1 MKRPSIE
8 MALVITLSIISTC
21 VIGLSYLSLSTISTI
36 NANTEQIGTFWI
48 HRLVIAREIKGS
60 FSDLKLAYSNYLL
73 ESTKAEQKSVADQ
86 IAGASAA
93 VDKAVA
99 EYERGVRTQR
109 GRELIDA
116 IKPELADYRQ
126 LADQMITLESN
137 GKTADAVR
145 LFKDSMTPQS
155 DKMNKAVV
163 DLVAFILGQ
172 TEGFVETSDVAA
184 RSAFILTAAIA
195 VLTVIVALVGIV
207 FAVSGIAN
215 PIRRIASAMK
225 HLSDG
230 DLDSTIPYAGRAD
243 EVGEMAGAVE
253 VFRQNALN
261 VVRLEQEA
269 AASRS
274 QSEEA
279 RAAAQQKAEREAEQL
294 RFATSTLGEGLRR
307 LAAGDISFT
316 LSDRFA
322 TEYETLREDFNASLR
337 QLGATIGAVLQTV
350 HSIDSGTSE
359 IASGAQDLS
368 KRTEQQAASLEET
381 AAALDEITAN
391 VSTATKRTDEAR
403 KIAVDANV
411 SAQKSAAVVSEA
423 EQAMRRI
430 EESSQQISNIIGV
443 IDEIAFQTNLL
454 ALNAG
459 VEAARAG
466 EAGKGFAVV
475 AQEVRELA
483 QRAAQ
488 AAKEI
493 KGLIQNSSAEVG
505 GGVKLVRETGI
516 ALKTIGEQIVGIN
529 KHMESIATSA
539 REQSTG
545 LAEVN
550 TAVNSMDQTT
560 QQNAAMVEQSTAASQ
575 TLAMEAAKLREHV
588 SQFKLRSAAPAQSAA
603 LRHVARAMAE
613 PVRRAAPAKPAPA
626 PKKAAVAV
634 GNTAVSRDNWE
645 EF

>member
-1 MKRPSIE
+1 MKRPSIKQ
-8 MALVITLSIISTC
+8 ALVITLSVIC
-21 VIGLSYLSLSTISTI
+21 AFVIGLSYVSLSAISTI
-36 NANTEQIGTFWI
+36 NANAEQIGTFWI
-48 HRLVIAREIKGS
+48 QRLVIAREIKGN

-73 ESTKAEQKSVADQ
+73 ETTPAEQKRVADQ
-86 IAGASAA
+86 IASSGAA
-93 VDKAVA
+93 VDKAVSD
-99 EYERGVRTQR
+99 YEKGVRTER
-109 GRELIDA
+109 GRQLIGQV
-116 IKPELADYRQ
+116 KPELAKYRQ
-126 LADQMITLESN
+126 LAEQMIALQNN

-145 LFKDSMTPQS
+145 LFKGDMAAQS
-155 DKMNKAVV
+155 DQMNNAVA

-172 TEGFVETSDVAA
+172 AEGFVATSDAA
-184 RSAFILTAAIA
+184 ASSAFILTAVIA
-195 VLTVIVALVGIV
+195 VLAAIVALVGIV
-207 FAVSGIAN
+207 FAISGIAN

-225 HLSDG
+225 QLSDG
-230 DLDSTIPYAGRAD
+230 DLDSAIPYAGRAD

-261 VVRLEQEA
+261 VVRLEQQA

-274 QSEEA
+274 QSEAA
-279 RAAAQQKAEREAEQL
+279 RAAAQERANREAEQL
-294 RFATSTLGEGLRR
+294 RFATGTLGEGLRR
-307 LAAGDISFT
+307 LAAGDISFQ
-316 LSDRFA
+316 LSEHFA
-322 TEYETLREDFNASLR
+322 SEYETLREDFNASLK

-403 KIAVDANV
+403 KVAVEANV
-411 SAQKSAAVVSEA
+411 SAQKSANVVSEA

-493 KGLIQNSSAEVG
+493 KGLIQKSSTEVEN
-505 GGVKLVRETGI
+505 GVKLVLETGLS
-516 ALKTIGEQIVGIN
+516 LKSISDYVAQINQVMDAI
-529 KHMESIATSA
+529 STSA

-545 LAEVN
+545 LAEIN
-550 TAVNSMDQTT
+550 TAVNQMDQAT
-560 QQNAAMVEQSTAASQ
+560 QQNAAMVEQSTAAAA
-575 TLAMEAAKLREHV
+575 TLSTEASRLRDLVNQFQLDDTHMGAGARPEATRSVRNEH
-588 SQFKLRSAAPAQSAA
+588 RAPSAAP
-603 LRHVARAMAE
+603 
-613 PVRRAAPAKPAPA
+613 RRA
-626 PKKAAVAV
+626 V
-634 GNTAVSRDNWE
+634 R
-645 EF
+645 

>member
-1 MKRPSIE
+1 
-8 MALVITLSIISTC
+8 
-21 VIGLSYLSLSTISTI
+21 VIGLSYVSLTTISTI

-48 HRLVIAREIKGS
+48 QRLVVAREIKGN
-60 FSDLKLAYSNYLL
+60 FSDLKLAYSHYLV
-73 ESTKAEQKSVADQ
+73 ETTRDEQKAVADQ
-86 IAGASAA
+86 IASANAA
-93 VDKAVA
+93 VDKAVDI
-99 EYERGVRTQR
+99 YEKGVRTQR
-109 GRELIDA
+109 GRELINQ
-116 IKPELADYRQ
+116 IKPELAKYRQ
-126 LADQMITLESN
+126 LAEQMIALQST
-137 GKTADAVR
+137 GKTAEAVR
-145 LFKDSMTPQS
+145 LSKTSMEPQAEQ
-155 DKMNKAVV
+155 MNKAVA

-172 TEGFVETSDVAA
+172 TEGFVQTSDAA
-184 RSAFILTAAIA
+184 ATSAFVLTAAIA
-195 VLTVIVALVGIV
+195 LLTVLMAAAGIV
-207 FAVSGIAN
+207 FAVAGIAN

-225 HLSDG
+225 QLSGG

-274 QSEEA
+274 QSEAA
-279 RAAAQQKAEREAEQL
+279 RAAAQQRAEREAEQL
-294 RFATSTLGEGLRR
+294 RFATATLGEGLRK
-307 LAAGDISFT
+307 LAVGDISFQ

-322 TEYETLREDFNASLR
+322 AEYETLREDFNASLK

-411 SAQKSAAVVSEA
+411 SAQKSATVVSEA

-493 KGLIQNSSAEVG
+493 KGLIQKSSNEVEN
-505 GGVKLVRETGI
+505 GVKLVLETGLS
-516 ALKTIGEQIVGIN
+516 LKSIGDYVAQINQVMDAI
-529 KHMESIATSA
+529 STSA

-545 LAEVN
+545 LAEIN
-550 TAVNSMDQTT
+550 TAVNQMDQAT
-560 QQNAAMVEQSTAASQ
+560 QQNAAMVEQSTAAAASLSSEARRLRDLVNQFQLDSTQ
-575 TLAMEAAKLREHV
+575 TQV
-588 SQFKLRSAAPAQSAA
+588 DA
-603 LRHVARAMAE
+603 LRHAAQSGREERWTSPAA
-613 PVRRAAPAKPAPA
+613 PRRAL
-626 PKKAAVAV
+626 
-634 GNTAVSRDNWE
+634 R
-645 EF
+645 